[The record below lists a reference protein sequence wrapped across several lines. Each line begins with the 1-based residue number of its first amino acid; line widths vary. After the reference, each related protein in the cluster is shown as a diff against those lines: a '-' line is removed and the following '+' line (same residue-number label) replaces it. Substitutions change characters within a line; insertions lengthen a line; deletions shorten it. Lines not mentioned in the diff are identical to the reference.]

1 MVKVRNPEVT
11 QKRLLDALQR
21 LVDGQPERLTSKY
34 KVNVKSVQE
43 EAGLSLGAAYRY
55 PDVMDAIEAAK
66 LEQSKRS
73 SNLRKRNVNSEL
85 DRLRKEKAKEVTL
98 KEKYRAELTEA
109 NSRLDQLYAEQA
121 MQLMA
126 MFNLLDISDKTK
138 LLQASQPN
146 VIRIK

>member
-1 MVKVRNPEVT
+1 MAKVRNPEVT
-11 QKRLLDALQR
+11 QKRLLEALQR

-73 SNLRKRNVNSEL
+73 SNLRQRNVNSEL
-85 DRLRKEKAKEVTL
+85 DRLRKEKAKEVAL
-98 KEKYRAELTEA
+98 KEKYRAELIEA
-109 NSRLDQLYAEQA
+109 NSRLDQLYAEQT

-126 MFNLLDISDKTK
+126 MFNLLDISEKSK
-138 LLQASQPN
+138 LLQESKPK
-146 VIRIK
+146 VVRIK

>member
-1 MVKVRNPEVT
+1 MAKVRNPEVT

-73 SNLRKRNVNSEL
+73 SNLRQRNVNSEL
-85 DRLRKEKAKEVTL
+85 DRLRKEKAKEVAL
-98 KEKYRAELTEA
+98 KEKYRTELIEA
-109 NSRLDQLYAEQA
+109 NSRLDQLYAEQT

-126 MFNLLDISDKTK
+126 MFNLLDINDKTK
-138 LLQASQPN
+138 LLQASQSN

>member
-1 MVKVRNPEVT
+1 MAKVRNPEVT

-21 LVDGQPERLTSKY
+21 LIDGQPERLTSKY

-109 NSRLDQLYAEQA
+109 NSRLDQLYAEQT

-126 MFNLLDISDKTK
+126 MFNLLDISEKSK
-138 LLQASQPN
+138 LLQESKPK
-146 VIRIK
+146 VVRIK

>member
-98 KEKYRAELTEA
+98 
-109 NSRLDQLYAEQA
+109 
-121 MQLMA
+121 
-126 MFNLLDISDKTK
+126 
-138 LLQASQPN
+138 
-146 VIRIK
+146 

>member
-1 MVKVRNPEVT
+1 MAKVRNPEVT

-73 SNLRKRNVNSEL
+73 GNLRKRNVNSEL

-98 KEKYRAELTEA
+98 KEKYRTELTEA
-109 NSRLDQLYAEQA
+109 NSRLDQLYAEQT

-126 MFNLLDISDKTK
+126 MFNLLDIKDKSK
-138 LLQASQPN
+138 LLQKSSSN
-146 VIRIK
+146 VVRIK

>member
-1 MVKVRNPEVT
+1 MAKVRNPEVT

-66 LEQSKRS
+66 LEQRKRS
-73 SNLRKRNVNSEL
+73 SNLRQRNVNSEL
-85 DRLRKEKAKEVTL
+85 DRLRKEKAKEVAL
-98 KEKYRAELTEA
+98 KEKYRAELIEA
-109 NSRLDQLYAEQA
+109 NSRLDQLYAEQT

-126 MFNLLDISDKTK
+126 MFNLLDINDKNK
-138 LLQASQPN
+138 LLQEVKPN
-146 VIRIK
+146 VMRIK

>member
-1 MVKVRNPEVT
+1 MAKVRNPEVT

-73 SNLRKRNVNSEL
+73 SNLRQRNVNSEL
-85 DRLRKEKAKEVTL
+85 DRLRKEKAKEVAL
-98 KEKYRAELTEA
+98 KEKYRAELIEA
-109 NSRLDQLYAEQA
+109 NSRLDQLYAEQT

-126 MFNLLDISDKTK
+126 MFNLLDISEKSK
-138 LLQASQPN
+138 LLQESKPK
-146 VIRIK
+146 VVRIK

>member
-1 MVKVRNPEVT
+1 MAKVRNPEVT
-11 QKRLLDALQR
+11 QKRLLEALQR
-21 LVDGQPERLTSKY
+21 LLDGRPERLASKY

-126 MFNLLDISDKTK
+126 MFNLLDINDKTK
-138 LLQASQPN
+138 LLQVSLHN

>member
-1 MVKVRNPEVT
+1 MAKVRNPEVT
-11 QKRLLDALQR
+11 QKRLLEALQR
-21 LVDGQPERLTSKY
+21 LVDGQPERLTSNY

-73 SNLRKRNVNSEL
+73 SNLRQRNVNSEL

-146 VIRIK
+146 IIRIK